1 MKTVS
6 IGIATQNMRKIEAI
20 KSIFEKYFTE
30 LEIKYDSSDSGVP
43 EQPVNDEV
51 FEGAKN
57 RIEDLKK
64 KNPDFRQC
72 DYLIACEGGMLQLY
86 GSWFNV
92 QIVQIE
98 DKYGQSCMGISQGM
112 VIPDDKVERIIQNG
126 LAKTFDETFGEKG
139 GMRVLT
145 NGMRNRENFIEEA
158 TLMAISGLLS
168 KKIW

>member
-57 RIEDLKK
+57 RIENLKK

-72 DYLIACEGGMLQLY
+72 DYLIACEG
-86 GSWFNV
+86 
-92 QIVQIE
+92 
-98 DKYGQSCMGISQGM
+98 
-112 VIPDDKVERIIQNG
+112 
-126 LAKTFDETFGEKG
+126 
-139 GMRVLT
+139 
-145 NGMRNRENFIEEA
+145 
-158 TLMAISGLLS
+158 
-168 KKIW
+168 